1 MRGRGPQVVVTD
13 LAVLRPDPVTCELT
27 LTALQ
32 PGATVDAVREATGW
46 DLAVADDVDVVAP
59 PTADELAV
67 LRELQETLTPVR
79 RGSAA

>member
-1 MRGRGPQVVVTD
+1 M
-13 LAVLRPDPVTCELT
+13 LRPDPVTCELT

-32 PGATVDAVREATGW
+32 PGATVDAVRAATGW
-46 DLAVADDVDVVAP
+46 DLAVADEVDVVAP

-67 LRELQETLTPVR
+67 LRAAAGDDAPAR